1 MKKIIFKDRR
11 EGLTNVIP
19 NNSALILKGAESKY
33 RNSDTAYAFRQDSS
47 FYYFSGFS
55 EPSSVMVLV
64 NDNNNIYSI
73 IFVPMKDKVK
83 EIWDGYRAGPEGAVK
98 DYLFDQAFNNSDLD
112 KEVPEILKG
121 KQKLFYSFGKDQ
133 DFDKK
138 VIEWTNI
145 ANTAERHS
153 KTIDM
158 VDSTS
163 LVGNIRL
170 IKDDAEIDTLKKSC
184 EISADAHVEIMKT
197 IKPGQT
203 EQDVETQYLYE
214 FAKRGSRFP
223 AYTPIVAGGEN
234 ACVLHYVEN
243 NQPLHDGELILV
255 DAGGE
260 YEMYASDITRTFPV
274 NGKFSKEQREIYNVV
289 YKANQEAIQAV
300 RSGNNIMEP
309 QTISEKVITRGLVDL
324 GILKGDPDELYEA
337 GAHKD
342 FYMHK
347 VGHWLGL
354 DVHDAGDYMEGDE
367 FMSYKPGM
375 VTTIEPGIYISSS
388 ADVDDKWKGIG
399 VRIEDDILVTNDGNV
414 NLTEKVPS
422 NPDEIEALMS

>member
-1 MKKIIFKDRR
+1 
-11 EGLTNVIP
+11 
-19 NNSALILKGAESKY
+19 
-33 RNSDTAYAFRQDSS
+33 
-47 FYYFSGFS
+47 
-55 EPSSVMVLV
+55 
-64 NDNNNIYSI
+64 
-73 IFVPMKDKVK
+73 MKDKVK

-145 ANTAERHS
+145 ANSAERHS

-158 VDSTS
+158 VDSSS

-170 IKDDAEIDTLKKSC
+170 IKDDAEIEILKKSC

-243 NQPLHDGELILV
+243 NQPLLDGELILV

-274 NGKFSKEQREIYNVV
+274 NGKFSTEQREIYNIV

-309 QTISEKVITRGLVDL
+309 QIISEKVITRGLVDL

-399 VRIEDDILVTNDGNV
+399 IRIEDDILVTNDGNV

-422 NPDEIEALMS
+422 DPDEIEALMS

>member
-1 MKKIIFKDRR
+1 
-11 EGLTNVIP
+11 
-19 NNSALILKGAESKY
+19 
-33 RNSDTAYAFRQDSS
+33 
-47 FYYFSGFS
+47 
-55 EPSSVMVLV
+55 MVLV

-145 ANTAERHS
+145 ANSAERHS

-170 IKDDAEIDTLKKSC
+170 IKDDAEIDVLKKSC

-214 FAKRGSRFP
+214 FAKEAAGFQ
-223 AYTPIVAGGEN
+223 PI
-234 ACVLHYVEN
+234 
-243 NQPLHDGELILV
+243 
-255 DAGGE
+255 
-260 YEMYASDITRTFPV
+260 
-274 NGKFSKEQREIYNVV
+274 
-289 YKANQEAIQAV
+289 
-300 RSGNNIMEP
+300 P
-309 QTISEKVITRGLVDL
+309 QL
-324 GILKGDPDELYEA
+324 
-337 GAHKD
+337 
-342 FYMHK
+342 
-347 VGHWLGL
+347 
-354 DVHDAGDYMEGDE
+354 
-367 FMSYKPGM
+367 
-375 VTTIEPGIYISSS
+375 
-388 ADVDDKWKGIG
+388 
-399 VRIEDDILVTNDGNV
+399 
-414 NLTEKVPS
+414 
-422 NPDEIEALMS
+422 